1 MQKILDVKVPN
12 IRVCDLLALSGDL
25 QQEMVDQTRTQNK
38 VPAVGAVLVT
48 LPEMPVKFATSLREV
63 EVVLWGDIVSWG
75 C

>member
-1 MQKILDVKVPN
+1 MQKILDVEVPN

-48 LPEMPVKFATSLREV
+48 LPEMPVKFVTSL
-63 EVVLWGDIVSWG
+63 
-75 C
+75 

>member
-1 MQKILDVKVPN
+1 MQKILDVEVPN

-25 QQEMVDQTRTQNK
+25 QQEMVDQTRIQNK

-63 EVVLWGDIVSWG
+63 EVVLWGDIVS
-75 C
+75 

>member
-1 MQKILDVKVPN
+1 MQKILDVEVPN

>member
-1 MQKILDVKVPN
+1 MQKILDVEVPN

-48 LPEMPVKFATSLREV
+48 LPEMPVKFATLLQEV

>member
-1 MQKILDVKVPN
+1 MQKILDVEVPN

-48 LPEMPVKFATSLREV
+48 LPEMPVKFATSLQEV

>member
-1 MQKILDVKVPN
+1 MQKILDVEVPN

-63 EVVLWGDIVSWG
+63 EVVLWDDIVSWG